1 MEDSFME
8 EFATGLLYQ
17 WIQNVSEEDLTYAE
31 VLLYDLDSMK
41 EKYSAS
47 YFSGDQAYILY
58 RTCEWEEVIDT
69 EEVFDTS
76 ELIFSSVIE
85 EIESSKDA
93 SDICNSIIRLA
104 KEEQLLPLLTRCDVS
119 EEIDL

>member
-1 MEDSFME
+1 MKDSLME
-8 EFATGLLYQ
+8 EFATGLLHQ
-17 WIQNVSEEDLTYAE
+17 WLQNVSEEDLSYAE
-31 VLLYDLDSMK
+31 VLLYDPDSMK

-47 YFSGDQAYILY
+47 YFSGEQAYILC
-58 RTCEWEEVIDT
+58 RTSEWEEVF
-69 EEVFDTS
+69 EAS

-104 KEEQLLPLLTRCDVS
+104 KEERLLPLLTRCDVS
-119 EEIDL
+119 EEIDQ